1 MLQPH
6 YASQGLREIYVGF
19 DSPDAALG
27 GIYAKNVIDGT
38 IDSPNIIK

>member
-1 MLQPH
+1 
-6 YASQGLREIYVGF
+6 VGF

-38 IDSPNIIK
+38 IDSSNIIKQTISVKETRKKYHG